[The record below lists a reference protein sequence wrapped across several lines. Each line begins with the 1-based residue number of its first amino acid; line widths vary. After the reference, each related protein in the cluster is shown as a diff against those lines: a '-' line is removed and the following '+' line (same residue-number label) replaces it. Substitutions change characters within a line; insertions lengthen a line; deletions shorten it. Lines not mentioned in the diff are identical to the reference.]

1 MTRFGRI
8 RRRPDDWV
16 SSHER
21 ARVRAAERLDGPL
34 GLAEATWLE
43 EHLVACPACAAV
55 AAAYEADRR
64 SLRAMGVAG
73 GEPPRDLW
81 ARTSAAI
88 ERESAARGRG
98 ASPVQP
104 GSRRIPLGAL
114 SGIAVIAV
122 VLGASA
128 ISSGLFGS
136 DVPIATPALAV
147 ASDSV
152 RSQAPDASSL
162 VGAIPTPFAV
172 GAGNVR
178 WVRTRS
184 DGTFAFNSAS
194 VDEVCPS
201 GGQDG
206 CATIQ
211 ESDDERLAL
220 LARPETIIGS
230 PSDQHAIVVS
240 RDAAGRQTVFIV
252 QLPPADDGSIDPT
265 AAPTATPAPTQPGPT
280 VQPTAP
286 DATAPAGT
294 PTVEPTSTEPPAT
307 PTPEPLTPAPTPQS
321 SGSPDQSANPSLD
334 PSASPEPTVA
344 ASLAIASGIEVIS
357 QSAAFSADG
366 TRFAFTARPADG
378 SRGPDVYVWSI
389 GEGDARPVTSDARS
403 TFASWAG
410 DQVLVSRLLEADTAG
425 DPTTPVLATFTTV
438 SIDLATGLET
448 PAGDTWR
455 PVVDPT
461 GMRAVTWEGPIALD
475 PASSASPPSSLDPAV
490 TLDPLAS
497 LSSSP
502 IINPIAGRL
511 VLRAW
516 PTFVAPAADPAADPW
531 ADPSA
536 SGSSATPFARP
547 SVSPI
552 ASSRIDPGVQV
563 ITDQP
568 VVDFDVRWE
577 ESGTWFAVWVS
588 DGTDPTLGRLSL
600 FRVDPIT
607 GLMDQPAGAPVDVPA
622 LPGFSIGQGRLAWV
636 TPSGQGGEGS
646 RVQVVA
652 WAADDVGTTETAPA
666 EGLIVVR

>member
-8 RRRPDDWV
+8 RRRPDHWV

-43 EHLVACPACAAV
+43 EHLAACPACAAV
-55 AAAYEADRR
+55 AAAYEADRH
-64 SLRAMGVAG
+64 SLRAMGASG

-81 ARTSAAI
+81 ARTAAAI
-88 ERESAARGRG
+88 ERESATRGRG
-98 ASPVQP
+98 VSPVQP

-114 SGIAVIAV
+114 SGMAVIAV

-128 ISSGLFGS
+128 ISSGLFRSG
-136 DVPIATPALAV
+136 VPIAIPPVTV

-152 RSQAPDASSL
+152 RSEAPDASAL
-162 VGAIPTPFAV
+162 AGAIPTPFAV

-184 DGTFAFNSAS
+184 DGTFAYNTAS

-211 ESDDERLAL
+211 ESADERLAL
-220 LARPETIIGS
+220 SAEPETIIGS
-230 PSDQHAIVVS
+230 PNDRQAVVVS
-240 RDAAGRQTVFIV
+240 RDAAGRQTIFIV
-252 QLPPADDGSIDPT
+252 ELPADDGSIDPT
-265 AAPTATPAPTQPGPT
+265 PAPTTTPVPTELVPTVAPTASTASAPASGSAAEPSPTEPSPTEPSAPTTPAPT
-280 VQPTAP
+280 
-286 DATAPAGT
+286 
-294 PTVEPTSTEPPAT
+294 TEPST
-307 PTPEPLTPAPTPQS
+307 
-321 SGSPDQSANPSLD
+321 GPDQSVSPSLG

-344 ASLAIASGIEVIS
+344 ASLAIASGIEVVG

-378 SRGPDVYVWSI
+378 SRGPDVYVWTM

-410 DQVLVSRLLEADTAG
+410 DQVLVSRLVEADTTG
-425 DPTTPVLATFTTV
+425 DPSVPGLVTMTTV
-438 SIDLATGLET
+438 SIHLTTGLET

-461 GMRAVTWEGPIALD
+461 GTRVVTWEGAIALD
-475 PASSASPPSSLDPAV
+475 PATSASPLSSVGPSETLDP
-490 TLDPLAS
+490 LDPLAS
-497 LSSSP
+497 ASP
-502 IINPIAGRL
+502 SFVASPAAGRL

-516 PTFVAPAADPAADPW
+516 PTASGLTASPT
-531 ADPSA
+531 A
-536 SGSSATPFARP
+536 SGS
-547 SVSPI
+547 
-552 ASSRIDPGVQV
+552 IDPGVQV
-563 ITDQP
+563 ISDDP
-568 VVDFDVRWE
+568 VADFDVRWE
-577 ESGTWFAVWVS
+577 ESGTWFAVWMS

-622 LPGFSIGQGRLAWV
+622 LPGFSIGQGRLAWA
-636 TPSGQGGEGS
+636 TPPGQGGEGS
-646 RVQVVA
+646 RVQIVA
-652 WAADDVGTTETAPA
+652 WAADDVGTIETAPA